1 MLNVDNDSAA
11 DYVISTS
18 QSDSCAG
25 KMFNSTD
32 DNQLTCCPS
41 TYHPDD
47 NNIECNDFRKN
58 RSRGDA
64 SFTKE
69 SGIEKQK
76 QHPTYCIWQQL
87 LLHFN
92 QNVEN

>member
-32 DNQLTCCPS
+32 DNQLTCPTTDHTSAPICCQ
-41 TYHPDD
+41 YQ
-47 NNIECNDFRKN
+47 DF
-58 RSRGDA
+58 GG
-64 SFTKE
+64 T
-69 SGIEKQK
+69 
-76 QHPTYCIWQQL
+76 
-87 LLHFN
+87 
-92 QNVEN
+92 